1 MAYATRAD
9 IANIYSAEFLLDLT
23 HQDVVDADGAV
34 DQALEDAS
42 DEIDAY
48 LSARYTVPIVPSP
61 RVLRRPCV
69 DIAAYVLANSHTRL
83 TDTMEERYKQ
93 AIGLLKM
100 IAKGDAGLGRDEPSA
115 EIEGSTVSSPS
126 GSDFSAR
133 PRRFGRGRSI

>member
-9 IANIYSAEFLLDLT
+9 IANIYSAEFLQDLT
-23 HQDVVDADGAV
+23 HQDVADADVAV
-34 DQALEDAS
+34 DQALDDAS

-48 LSARYTVPIVPSP
+48 LSKRYTLPITPSP

-93 AIGLLKM
+93 AISLLKM
-100 IAKGDAGLGRDEPSA
+100 IAKGDVGLGLDEPSA
-115 EIEGSTVSSPS
+115 QIEGSDVSSAS
-126 GSDFSAR
+126 GAEFTAR
-133 PRRFGRGRSI
+133 PRRFGRGRSE

>member
-9 IANIYSAEFLLDLT
+9 IVTIYGADFLEDLT
-23 HQDVVDADGAV
+23 PHDLADADAAV

-48 LSARYTVPIVPSP
+48 LSARYSVPRTPAP

-83 TDTMEERYKQ
+83 TKTMEDRYEQ
-93 AIGLLKM
+93 ASKLLKM
-100 IAKGDAGLGRDEPSA
+100 IAKGEAGLGQDEPSA
-115 EIEGSTVSSPS
+115 EIEGSDPASPT
-126 GSDFSAR
+126 GADFSAR
-133 PRRFGRGRSI
+133 PRLFGRGRS